1 MWDIILEAL
10 SIITTGLV
18 FGYLLRISKKKPLS
32 NQQGWRYIII
42 GFGLLFMGNIIDI
55 TDNFPELNKYII
67 IGDTAYE
74 AFLEKF
80 IGYLLGF
87 ILVFIG
93 FRHWLP
99 IVVKQRQTEDALR
112 VSEKNYREL
121 VDNALL
127 GIYKT
132 NLKGDLLY
140 ANQALAAMLEFD
152 SPEEMASEGILARY
166 NNLKDREAL
175 LKALKKTG
183 TVDSFEVELLT
194 KTKTIKNML
203 LSGTLEGDVLSGII
217 LDITNRKKAEKA
229 LKESEERHK
238 KFVNSVTD
246 YIYTVKIE
254 SGRTV
259 ATSHS
264 PGCLAVTGYAPEEYA
279 SNPHLWHQM
288 VHEEDRNSVAE
299 QTAKI
304 LSGEAVPPFIHRIIH
319 KDASVRW
326 VKNTPVLRYDENGN
340 LIAYD
345 GLVSDITE
353 LKKLEDQLRHI
364 QKMEAIGTFAG
375 GIAHDFNNILT
386 AVIGYA
392 HILQMKMKEDDPL
405 RHNAEQILTS
415 AERAASLTQSL
426 LAFSRKQIINLTR
439 INLNDTVL
447 RVEKLLLRLIGEDI
461 ELRTIL
467 IDKGVSIM
475 ADPVQIEQVLI
486 NLATNARHAMPVG
499 GILTIETDIVK
510 LTSEFI
516 KAHRYGVSGTYALIS
531 VTDTGQGMDEKTKE
545 RIFDPFFTTKEPGKG
560 TGLGLAI
567 VYGIIKQHNGYI
579 NVYSELGKGTTFKL
593 YFPLITSQSDSSTR
607 KEPATLLRGGTETIL
622 LVEDSI
628 DTKAIITDILQE
640 FGYSVLSASDGEEAI
655 KKFER
660 DQEKINLVIL
670 DVIMPK
676 KNGKEVY
683 NEIKKI
689 RPDIRAIFTSGYPA
703 DIINKNDLFEN
714 GLVFIPKPIMP
725 QELLKKV
732 REALDK

>member
-175 LKALKKTG
+175 FKALKKTG

-288 VHEEDRNSVAE
+288 VHEEDRNSVTE

-326 VKNTPVLRYDENGN
+326 VKNTPVLRYDENEN

-579 NVYSELGKGTTFKL
+579 NVYSEIGKGTTFKL

>member
-288 VHEEDRNSVAE
+288 VHEEDRNSVTE

-326 VKNTPVLRYDENGN
+326 VKNTPVLRYDENEN

-579 NVYSELGKGTTFKL
+579 NVYSEIGKGTTFKL